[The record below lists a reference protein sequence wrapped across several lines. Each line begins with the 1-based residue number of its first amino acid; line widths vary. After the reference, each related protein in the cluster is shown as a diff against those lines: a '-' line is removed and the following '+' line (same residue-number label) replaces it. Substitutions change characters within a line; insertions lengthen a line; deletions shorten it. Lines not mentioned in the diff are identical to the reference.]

1 MTLNDLKPGEKAE
14 VQACHGQGAVF
25 QRLLEMGFVQGA
37 PLRLVRYAPFGDPLE
52 VEIRDCHLSL
62 RRSEAA
68 MVEVERAA
76 PEKLRG

>member
-1 MTLNDLKPGEKAE
+1 LKPGEKAE

-25 QRLLEMGFVQGA
+25 QRLLEMGFVRGA

-68 MVEVERAA
+68 MVEVERAV
-76 PEKLRG
+76 PQKLRG